1 MDLNIHTSCL
11 GIINVIR
18 SDPEL
23 DVHKESYAVAKAA
36 VIFLRSIFQSLA
48 VLLNRVRQGKQK
60 LPL

>member
-36 VIFLRSIFQSLA
+36 VIFLRLPEFGCAPKQSKA
-48 VLLNRVRQGKQK
+48 R
-60 LPL
+60 